1 MILFAEISGIDIAAT
16 GKDKSV
22 ERFFCAVAVG
32 KVRLTARVLNGFG
45 IIFAVGGLGN
55 GN

>member
-1 MILFAEISGIDIAAT
+1 MILFAEISGIDIAAAR
-16 GKDKSV
+16 KDKGG
-22 ERFFCAVAVG
+22 ERFFSSVAVG